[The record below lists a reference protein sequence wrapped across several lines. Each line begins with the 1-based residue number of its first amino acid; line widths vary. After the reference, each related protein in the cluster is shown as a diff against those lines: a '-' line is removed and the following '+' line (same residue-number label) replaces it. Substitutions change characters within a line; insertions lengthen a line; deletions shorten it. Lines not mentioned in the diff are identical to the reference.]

1 MTAMQEF
8 IMTCFQEV
16 ADSYTSEDDLQ
27 LWLDSFLNDDR
38 DNVCFD
44 KALTYAK
51 DIIDVYLTGPNDAMF
66 KNAVLDCIDVDQ
78 LRLDMYTY
86 IEDDIANRDPDE
98 GFTENWGFSK
108 AEYDTYKTNWET
120 NNHHPGVAPLM
131 NPEEYRAH
139 RDLLHRQVAN
149 AMSR

>member
-1 MTAMQEF
+1 MTAIQEF

-16 ADSYTSEDDLQ
+16 ADSYTSDADLQ
-27 LWLDSFLNDDR
+27 LWLDSFLNDNR
-38 DNVCFD
+38 DCVPFE

-51 DIIDVYLTGPNDAMF
+51 DIIDVYLPTDTMF
-66 KNAVLDCIDVDQ
+66 KKAVLDCLDVDQ
-78 LRLDMYTY
+78 LCLDMYTY

-120 NNHHPGVAPLM
+120 NKHHPGVTPLM
-131 NPEEYRAH
+131 NLDEFIE
-139 RDLLHRQVAN
+139 HRQLLCRQQAH
-149 AMSR
+149 AMSC

>member
-1 MTAMQEF
+1 MTAMQEL
-8 IMTCFQEV
+8 IMTCFEE
-16 ADSYTSEDDLQ
+16 DSYMREDDLQ

-51 DIIDVYLTGPNDAMF
+51 DIIDVYLPTDTMF
-66 KNAVLDCIDVDQ
+66 KRAVLDCIDVDQ

-86 IEDDIANRDPDE
+86 IEADIANRDPDE

-131 NPEEYRAH
+131 DTEEYRAH
-139 RDLLHRQVAN
+139 RDLLCRQVAE
-149 AMSR
+149 AMCR